1 MLCTG
6 SVYYVPLTC
15 DSAPPPGFSG
25 RGAVDGS
32 VAGTLGLAGA
42 LGLEVRDGLL
52 DLGLVLRLA
61 GLLDHLGGDPG
72 RHELLDHSHVRLLVV
87 GCRLSARLHHEP
99 TVAGVPWPDERGRTS
114 MAGRAWPDE

>member
-87 GCRLSARLHHEP
+87 GHVSDALTNGMP
-99 TVAGVPWPDERGRTS
+99 TTLPRPMAIGRSVRVRGHRS
-114 MAGRAWPDE
+114 